1 MSGSEDPAEVLSEVN
16 EAGKSE
22 NEMRKWTIKLIAFK
36 CNYFMNPQ
44 V

>member
-22 NEMRKWTIKLIAFK
+22 NEMKKW
-36 CNYFMNPQ
+36 NN
-44 V
+44 